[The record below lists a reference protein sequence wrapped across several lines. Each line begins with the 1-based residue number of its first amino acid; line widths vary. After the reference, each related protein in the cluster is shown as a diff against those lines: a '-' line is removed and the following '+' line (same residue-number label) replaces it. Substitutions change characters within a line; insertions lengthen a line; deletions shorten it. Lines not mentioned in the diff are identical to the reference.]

1 MDELVQDFNNALDET
16 AESTSSN
23 RSGTTRINLP
33 CDIQALILC
42 LQVGSIQEENLEEKV

>member
-23 RSGTTRINLP
+23 RSGTRINLP

>member
-23 RSGTTRINLP
+23 RSGTIGLTYRVTSKL
-33 CDIQALILC
+33 
-42 LQVGSIQEENLEEKV
+42 